1 MKVRLLVNS
10 LENINRLEL
19 EQGLESPSGQWT
31 GRDLRIYILSYRFEG
46 VIGLMNF
53 SRFISE
59 VVSI

>member
-1 MKVRLLVNS
+1 MRLLVNS
-10 LENINRLEL
+10 LEDINRFEL